1 MAGMSDD
8 AQWIILMGFI
18 VSFSL
23 FFLAT
28 VIDQSTLVGQTTAEN
43 VQDFGKN
50 DIRDTRAAII
60 DAVYLD
66 PSFNTNDVSQD
77 IQIISL
83 ARKGA
88 VVNYSSSLNNPYT
101 IIRIHYNN
109 GVTVYN
115 ETWTSP

>member
-1 MAGMSDD
+1 MNDS

-43 VQDFGKN
+43 AQDLGKN
-50 DIRDTRAAII
+50 DIRDMRTVIVN
-60 DAVYLD
+60 AVYTN
-66 PSFNTNDVSQD
+66 STFNTNDVKQD
-77 IQIISL
+77 IQTISL
-83 ARKGA
+83 SRKGA
-88 VVNYSSSLNNPYT
+88 VVDYSSSFHSPYM
-101 IIRIHYNN
+101 IILIHYNN